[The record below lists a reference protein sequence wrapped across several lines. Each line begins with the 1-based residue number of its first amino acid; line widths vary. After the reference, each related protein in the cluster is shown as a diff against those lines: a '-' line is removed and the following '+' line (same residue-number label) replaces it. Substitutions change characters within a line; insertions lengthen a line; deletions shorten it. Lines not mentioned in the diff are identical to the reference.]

1 MSARLTYRQH
11 LRAVLGLGLPLIGS
25 HVAQFAI
32 TLSDA
37 VMLGW
42 YSVEALAAEVLGGTL
57 FFVLFIMGSGF
68 AWAVMP
74 MVAQAE
80 AAGEGAQVRRVTR
93 MGLWASGLF
102 GLATLPAMLGARAV
116 FGRLGQAPAT
126 SALAADYLAIA
137 GWGILPALMVMVL
150 KSYLAALERTG
161 VVLWVTLAA
170 VMLNIVINYALIFG
184 NFGLPEMGVRGAA
197 VASLAVNLAAMAALA
212 LYVIRATPE
221 HALFQRLWR
230 PDREA
235 LGRVFR
241 LGWPIG
247 ITNLAEV
254 GLFAAAS
261 VMMGWLGTLPLAA
274 HGIGLQITSVVFMV
288 HVGLSNVA
296 TVHAGQAQGRG
307 DVEGLRDG
315 ARVVL
320 ATSGAVALLT
330 VVLFLT
336 VPEVLIGLFLAPD
349 DPERAA
355 VIALGVTLLA
365 AAALFQ
371 VVDAAQV
378 MALGLLRGVQDT
390 RVPMI
395 IATLSYWVVGVPVSY
410 LLGFTLGL
418 GGPGIWLGL
427 AAGLALAGVFML
439 GRFWGWSVP
448 RLAGPPPTGHR
459 ARRGTRHLP
468 PGVDH

>member
-1 MSARLTYRQH
+1 MSARLSYRQH
-11 LRAVLGLGLPLIGS
+11 LRAILGLGLPLIGS

-32 TLSDA
+32 TLTDA
-37 VMLGW
+37 IMLGW

-74 MVAQAE
+74 MVASAA

-93 MGLWASGLF
+93 MGLWASALF
-102 GLATLPAMLGARAV
+102 GLLTLPAMLGSRAV
-116 FGRLGQAPAT
+116 FGWLGQEPAT
-126 SALAADYLAIA
+126 SALAADYLSIA

-170 VMLNIVINYALIFG
+170 VALNIVINYALIFG
-184 NFGLPEMGVRGAA
+184 NFGLPEMGVKGAA
-197 VASLAVNLAAMAALA
+197 VASLLVNLASMVVLA
-212 LYVIRATPE
+212 IYVTRATPE
-221 HALFQRLWR
+221 HALFQRFWR

-235 LGRVFR
+235 FGRVFR

-247 ITNLAEV
+247 LTNLAEV
-254 GLFAAAS
+254 GLFAASS

-274 HGIGLQITSVVFMV
+274 HGIGLQVTSVMFMV

-296 TVHAGQAQGRG
+296 TVRAGQAQGRG
-307 DVEGLRDG
+307 DVQGLRDG
-315 ARVVL
+315 AKVVL
-320 ATSGAVALLT
+320 AVSATVALFT
-330 VVLFLT
+330 VIMFLT
-336 VPEVLIGLFLAPD
+336 MPQVLIGLFLAPD
-349 DPERAA
+349 EPDRAA
-355 VIALGVTLLA
+355 VIGIGVTLLA

-371 VVDAAQV
+371 LVDAAQV

-390 RVPMI
+390 RVPMV
-395 IATLSYWVVGVPVSY
+395 IAGLSYWAVGVPVSY
-410 LLGFTLGL
+410 LLGFTFGL

-439 GRFWGWSVP
+439 VRFWGWSVP
-448 RLAGPPPTGHR
+448 RLA
-459 ARRGTRHLP
+459 AERR
-468 PGVDH
+468 